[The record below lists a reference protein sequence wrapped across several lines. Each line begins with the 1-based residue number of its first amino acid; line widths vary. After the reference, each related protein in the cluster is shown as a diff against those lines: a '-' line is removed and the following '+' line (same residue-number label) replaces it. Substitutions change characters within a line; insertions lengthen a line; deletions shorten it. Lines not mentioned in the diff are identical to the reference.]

1 MALIAR
7 HPSRVPAILAT
18 MAGGSRP
25 EAPQRGLAYKCKERH
40 IACILHDWP
49 APLHVLPGLAQ
60 LGLINLGR
68 QAYGQTD
75 SFMASTDDRQ
85 AGTWSVSSPQ
95 ELRSGWAWG
104 EASRKNKE
112 PVSLVI
118 PAKKAPNFWMEN
130 PSEYTFYLAAREGP
144 LTSCSF
150 CLTCNGSPLLDPSR
164 LCAVWSRPP
173 SHLLP
178 GILLPPPF
186 QLH

>member
-85 AGTWSVSSPQ
+85 AGTWSVSSS
-95 ELRSGWAWG
+95 LSMHLSG
-104 EASRKNKE
+104 
-112 PVSLVI
+112 PVVSALV
-118 PAKKAPNFWMEN
+118 MD
-130 PSEYTFYLAAREGP
+130 TGP
-144 LTSCSF
+144 LET
-150 CLTCNGSPLLDPSR
+150 DPTPALR
-164 LCAVWSRPP
+164 N
-173 SHLLP
+173 
-178 GILLPPPF
+178 
-186 QLH
+186 